1 MAIKK
6 EVVTGDDLGEALGI
20 DPVAKKVNVLADG
33 TTIRVNSDNKLEA
46 VNSGGA
52 GLDCDA
58 IDQLPEVAWKKGTVV
73 LAKQDGQCVR
83 LTALESIFQ
92 EVGVGITANKVTAFT
107 DDSFDV
113 VVTVTNTGEGKNDL
127 TNLVINK
134 PNGGGYT
141 LQDIREAKQSVDSF
155 DKTGELSYDI
165 KGLASGGTFTVR
177 FKVVPSEAGTFQFTA
192 AVNPNTSLD
201 LDGKNNTATL
211 ILSAQ
216 TKRDNT
222 YVPSVDCPLIT
233 ATELDH
239 NTVLVQAVPLV
250 SSSSTYVT
258 LPDTKAMNVFAER
271 RTLKG
276 LRIKLDGASTVIG
289 YATNGTSG
297 FYSLILSNGTTSHG
311 AMVYGDDNNVSVKTD
326 ANAEKTG
333 SAGFTFANGV
343 LEITAD
349 TAIFAFCCR
358 PTGTN
363 CKWQTYKVLATVPTV
378 SRSINVTN
386 AAGCTT
392 KKAITYKAEDK
403 PRSDSFERV
412 QVIPSSVTVDRSRVI
427 QPVISKSSPASA
439 DDKLII
445 TVRAGTAATVEFTS
459 TDNYA
464 DVATSQGKTA
474 ISAGRVTVAAD
485 AKSTDSVNTKYI
497 QVIVED

>member
-58 IDQLPEVAWKKGTVV
+58 IDQLPEAAWKKGTVV

-83 LTALESIFQ
+83 LTALASIFQ

-141 LQDIREAKQSVDSF
+141 IQDIREAKQDVDSF

-216 TKRDNT
+216 TKKDDT

-239 NTVLVQAVPLV
+239 NTVLVQSVPVDFSGTVLIPPRGRAQ
-250 SSSSTYVT
+250 
-258 LPDTKAMNVFAER
+258 LNIMAER
-271 RTLKG
+271 RSLKG
-276 LRIKLDGASTVIG
+276 LRIKLDGASTVVG
-289 YATNGTSG
+289 YEETSNAYAEGFILLNDTVSAARITVGDHSDYSIDPAHNAVKNGK
-297 FYSLILSNGTTSHG
+297 G
-311 AMVYGDDNNVSVKTD
+311 AYTF
-326 ANAEKTG
+326 TG
-333 SAGFTFANGV
+333 GV
-343 LEITAD
+343 LEITGD
-349 TAIFAFCCR
+349 VEAFTFSCR
-358 PTGTN
+358 PVGTN
-363 CKWQTYKVLATVPTV
+363 CRWQTYSLVSSITPRKRAITVTRQDGCTVTKKDTYREERKSTEQRKLLIIPTTV
-378 SRSINVTN
+378 S
-386 AAGCTT
+386 
-392 KKAITYKAEDK
+392 YDK
-403 PRSDSFERV
+403 DRLIGGPYSRIS
-412 QVIPSSVTVDRSRVI
+412 PTGVDE
-427 QPVISKSSPASA
+427 
-439 DDKLII
+439 KLVI

-464 DVATSQGKTA
+464 DAASSQGKTA

-485 AKSTDSVNTKYI
+485 AKATDSVNTKYI

>member
-1 MAIKK
+1 MAIEK

-58 IDQLPEVAWKKGTVV
+58 IDQLPEAAWKKGTVV

-134 PNGGGYT
+134 PNGSGYT
-141 LQDIREAKQSVDSF
+141 LQDIREAKQDVDSF
-155 DKTGELSYDI
+155 EKKGELTYDI

-192 AVNPNTSLD
+192 SVNPNTSLD

-211 ILSAQ
+211 ILSAL
-216 TKRDNT
+216 TKKDDT

-239 NTVLVQAVPLV
+239 NTVLVQTVPSDFGGDRYIPSIGKKQLNI
-250 SSSSTYVT
+250 
-258 LPDTKAMNVFAER
+258 MAER
-271 RTLKG
+271 RSLQG

-289 YATNGTSG
+289 YGESKRSYDVG
-297 FYSLILSNGTTSHG
+297 FILSNDTVSA
-311 AMVYGDDNNVSVKTD
+311 AMVPEGD
-326 ANAEKTG
+326 E
-333 SAGFTFANGV
+333 SAGYIYVAHNAAKGGKGAFTFANGV
-343 LEITAD
+343 LEITGD
-349 TAIFAFCCR
+349 VETFAFSCR
-358 PTGTN
+358 PVGTN
-363 CKWQTYKVLATVPTV
+363 CNWQTYHIVASIPPRKRSITVTRQEGCTVTKHTTYAEERDNTIQRKLLIVPTTV
-378 SRSINVTN
+378 SYD
-386 AAGCTT
+386 TT
-392 KKAITYKAEDK
+392 RFVSGTYK
-403 PRSDSFERV
+403 R
-412 QVIPSSVTVDRSRVI
+412 
-427 QPVISKSSPASA
+427 A
-439 DDKLII
+439 DPIGAYDKLII

>member
-1 MAIKK
+1 MTISK

-58 IDQLPEVAWKKGTVV
+58 IDQLPEATWKKGTVV

-134 PNGGGYT
+134 PSGSGYT
-141 LQDIREAKQSVDSF
+141 LQDIREAKQDVDSF

-216 TKRDNT
+216 TKKDDS

-239 NTVLVQAVPLV
+239 NTVLVQSIPVGEGSGRYISQYARKQLNIM
-250 SSSSTYVT
+250 S
-258 LPDTKAMNVFAER
+258 ER
-271 RTLKG
+271 RSLKG
-276 LRIKLDGASTVIG
+276 LRIKLDGASTVVG
-289 YATNGTSG
+289 YGEASAVYGDS
-297 FYSLILSNGTTSHG
+297 FILSNDTVSAAKVTDGDPPSNDIRVAYDAVKGGNG
-311 AMVYGDDNNVSVKTD
+311 A
-326 ANAEKTG
+326 
-333 SAGFTFANGV
+333 FTFANGV
-343 LEITAD
+343 LEITGD
-349 TAIFAFCCR
+349 VETFAFSCR
-358 PTGTN
+358 PVGTN
-363 CKWQTYKVLATVPTV
+363 CNWQTYSIVASIQPRKRAITVTRNDGCTVTTKTTYTKESALVTPRKLHIIPTTV
-378 SRSINVTN
+378 SYDQTRYTSATFTRSNPI
-386 AAGCTT
+386 G
-392 KKAITYKAEDK
+392 
-403 PRSDSFERV
+403 
-412 QVIPSSVTVDRSRVI
+412 
-427 QPVISKSSPASA
+427 A

-445 TVRAGTAATVEFTS
+445 TARAGTAATVEFTS

-464 DVATSQGKTA
+464 DVASSQGKTT

>member
-1 MAIKK
+1 MTISK

-20 DPVAKKVNVLADG
+20 DPVAKKVNVLTDG

-58 IDQLPEVAWKKGTVV
+58 IDQLPEAAWKKGTVV

-141 LQDIREAKQSVDSF
+141 LQDIRETKQDVDSF

-165 KGLASGGTFTVR
+165 KGLARGGTFTVR

-201 LDGKNNTATL
+201 LDGKNNIATL

-216 TKRDNT
+216 TKKDDT

-239 NTVLVQAVPLV
+239 NTVLVQTVPVELG
-250 SSSSTYVT
+250 SERRIDQNSLTQ
-258 LPDTKAMNVFAER
+258 LNIMAER
-271 RTLKG
+271 RSLQG
-276 LRIKLDGASTVIG
+276 LRIKLDGASTVVG
-289 YATNGTSG
+289 YSESKRTYGAG
-297 FYSLILSNGTTSHG
+297 YILSNGTVSAAMLPNGDRSDGNIFPAYNAVKQGNG
-311 AMVYGDDNNVSVKTD
+311 A
-326 ANAEKTG
+326 
-333 SAGFTFANGV
+333 FTFANGV
-343 LEITAD
+343 LEITGD
-349 TAIFAFCCR
+349 VETFAFCCR
-358 PTGTN
+358 PVGTN
-363 CKWQTYKVLATVPTV
+363 CNWQTYHVVASVPPR
-378 SRSINVTN
+378 SRTINVTRQD
-386 AAGCTT
+386 GCQVTKLTT
-392 KKAITYKAEDK
+392 YAN
-403 PRSDSFERV
+403 ERKFTGQRKLLIV
-412 QVIPSSVTVDRSRVI
+412 PATVNYDTTRYTNETFSRAN
-427 QPVISKSSPASA
+427 PVGAF
-439 DDKLII
+439 DKLII

-464 DVATSQGKTA
+464 DVASSQGKTA